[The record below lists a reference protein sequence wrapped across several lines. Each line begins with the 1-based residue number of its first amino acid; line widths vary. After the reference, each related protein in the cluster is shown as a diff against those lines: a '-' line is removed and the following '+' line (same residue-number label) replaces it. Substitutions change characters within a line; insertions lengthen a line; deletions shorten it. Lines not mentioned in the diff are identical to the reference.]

1 MSIEF
6 IFRITGFVLLGIG
19 GVYLGIVISVAAN
32 QSAELWA
39 SVIGALGALIGI
51 VLTPY
56 LTTRPARYTR
66 NRISQ
71 MPSQTLLAA
80 MIGLIVGLI
89 VAALLSL
96 PLSLLPEP
104 ANKILPFVGVLIFG
118 WLGISV
124 FVMREHDLFSI
135 WREKTS
141 LPPNGDAPATPLAV
155 SNTILLD
162 TSVIIDG
169 RVADICQTGFIVGT
183 LMVPRFI
190 LNELQHIA
198 DSSETLRR
206 NRGRRGLDILNKL
219 KESPVPVRITD
230 MNVEGVREVDDK
242 LVILA
247 KQLRCAILTT
257 DYNLNKV
264 AGIQGVTVLNINDL
278 ANAVKS
284 VLLPGEAMTIK
295 VIQEGKEQGQGVGY
309 LDDGTMVV
317 VEDGRRYM
325 NQTISVTVTKPLQ
338 TSAGRMIFARPDRA

>member
-1 MSIEF
+1 MSLEF
-6 IFRITGFVLLGIG
+6 IFRIIGMLILGIG
-19 GVYLGIVISVAAN
+19 GGYLGIVISGAAK
-32 QSAELWA
+32 QDPTLWA
-39 SVIGALGALIGI
+39 SVMALLGALIGL

-56 LTTRPARYTR
+56 VTTRPARFMR
-66 NRISQ
+66 NLIGQ

-80 MIGLIVGLI
+80 MVGLIVGLI

-96 PLSLLPEP
+96 PLSLMPDPL
-104 ANKILPFVGVLIFG
+104 NKILPFVGVLVFG

-124 FVMREHDLFSI
+124 FVMREHDLFSLL
-135 WREKTS
+135 REKVPAS
-141 LPPNGDAPATPLAV
+141 LGGESQAAAPANHA
-155 SNTILLD
+155 TILLD

-169 RVADICQTGFIVGT
+169 RIADICQTGFIFGT

-198 DSSETLRR
+198 DSSDALRR

-230 MNVEGVREVDDK
+230 MNVEGVREADDK
-242 LVILA
+242 LVILG
-247 KQLRCAILTT
+247 KQLRCPILTT

-264 AGIQGVTVLNINDL
+264 AGIQGVSVLNINDL

-284 VLLPGEAMTIK
+284 VLLPGEAMSIK
-295 VIQEGKEQGQGVGY
+295 VIAEGKEQGQGVGY

-317 VEDGRRYM
+317 VEDGRRHM
-325 NQTISVTVTKPLQ
+325 NQTITVIVTKPLQ
-338 TSAGRMIFARPDRA
+338 TAAGRMIFARPERV

>member
-1 MSIEF
+1 MSVEF
-6 IFRITGFVLLGIG
+6 IFRIIGFVLLGIG
-19 GVYLGIVISVAAN
+19 GIYLGIVISGAAK
-32 QSAELWA
+32 QAPELWA
-39 SVIGALGALIGI
+39 SVIGALGALVGLVI
-51 VLTPY
+51 TPY
-56 LTTRPARYTR
+56 LTTRPARFMR
-66 NRISQ
+66 NLISQ

-80 MIGLIVGLI
+80 MVGLVVGLV

-104 ANKILPFVGVLIFG
+104 ANKVLPFVGVLIFS

-135 WREKTS
+135 LRDRS
-141 LPPNGDAPATPLAV
+141 NGQGNSDSAAAAPAFT
-155 SNTILLD
+155 NTILLD

-169 RVADICQTGFIVGT
+169 RIADICQTGFITGT

-230 MNVEGVREVDDK
+230 MNVEGVREADDK

-247 KQLRCAILTT
+247 KQLRCSILTT

-264 AGIQGVTVLNINDL
+264 AGIQGISVLNINDL

-284 VLLPGEAMTIK
+284 VLLPGEGLTIK

-317 VEDGRRYM
+317 VEDGRRYL
-325 NQTISVTVTKPLQ
+325 NQTINVTVTKPLQ
-338 TSAGRMIFARPDRA
+338 TAAGRMIFAKPERG